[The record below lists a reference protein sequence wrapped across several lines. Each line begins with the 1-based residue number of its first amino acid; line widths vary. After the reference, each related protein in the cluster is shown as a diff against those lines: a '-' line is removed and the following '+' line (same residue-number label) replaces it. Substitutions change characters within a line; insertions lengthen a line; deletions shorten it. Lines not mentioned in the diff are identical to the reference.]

1 MIEIMDR
8 QAAEEY
14 AEIRRILKEGAEYSR
29 QSERMLTEKLNAL
42 AEQSEKTE
50 RILAEQSEQSKQ
62 LKQALASLAEQ
73 SEETKRILAEHVE
86 RAERQRAEYYEK
98 WEKIDL
104 WMKES
109 NRRLESF
116 GFVQGEIAEDL
127 FIRTVKDAMR
137 RQNILIDKVHPYLES
152 EGAGEYDIVAVN
164 RTDVFVFEI
173 KNKLRVNHLE
183 KFRKVQLPR
192 FKDIF
197 PQYADHTLYGGVG
210 ALVVKK
216 QLEEQARSLGLY
228 VLTQG
233 GDGNS
238 VLYTPP
244 NPRTF

>member
-1 MIEIMDR
+1 MDR

-29 QSERMLTEKLNAL
+29 QSERMLASLTEKLNA
-42 AEQSEKTE
+42 
-50 RILAEQSEQSKQ
+50 
-62 LKQALASLAEQ
+62 LAEQ
-73 SEETKRILAEHVE
+73 SEETKRILAEQSE
-86 RAERQRAEYYEK
+86 RADRQRAEYYEK

-137 RQNILIDKVHPYLES
+137 RQNIFIDKVHPYLES

-164 RTDVFVFEI
+164 PTDVFVFEI

-216 QLEEQARSLGLY
+216 QLEEQARSFGLY

-238 VLYTPP
+238 VLYPP
-244 NPRTF
+244 PKPRTF

>member
-1 MIEIMDR
+1 MIESMDR

-14 AEIRRILKEGAEYSR
+14 AEIRRILKEAAEYSR
-29 QSERMLTEKLNAL
+29 QSERKLAAL

-50 RILAEQSEQSKQ
+50 RILAEH
-62 LKQALASLAEQ
+62 
-73 SEETKRILAEHVE
+73 IE

>member
-1 MIEIMDR
+1 MDR

-29 QSERMLTEKLNAL
+29 QSERILASLTEKLNA
-42 AEQSEKTE
+42 
-50 RILAEQSEQSKQ
+50 
-62 LKQALASLAEQ
+62 LAEQ
-73 SEETKRILAEHVE
+73 SEETKRILAEHSE
-86 RAERQRAEYYEK
+86 RADRQRAEYYEK

-137 RQNILIDKVHPYLES
+137 RQNIFIDKVHPYLES

-164 RTDVFVFEI
+164 PTDVFVFEI

-216 QLEEQARSLGLY
+216 QLEEQARSFGLY

-238 VLYTPP
+238 VLYPP
-244 NPRTF
+244 PKPRTF

>member
-29 QSERMLTEKLNAL
+29 QSERMLASLTEKLNA
-42 AEQSEKTE
+42 
-50 RILAEQSEQSKQ
+50 
-62 LKQALASLAEQ
+62 LAEQ

>member
-29 QSERMLTEKLNAL
+29 QSERMLTSLTEKLNA
-42 AEQSEKTE
+42 
-50 RILAEQSEQSKQ
+50 
-62 LKQALASLAEQ
+62 LAEQ

-116 GFVQGEIAEDL
+116 GFVQGEITEDL

-238 VLYTPP
+238 VLYPPP

>member
-14 AEIRRILKEGAEYSR
+14 AEIRRILKESAEYSR
-29 QSERMLTEKLNAL
+29 QSERMLTEK
-42 AEQSEKTE
+42 
-50 RILAEQSEQSKQ
+50 I
-62 LKQALASLAEQ
+62 ASLAEQ
-73 SEETKRILAEHVE
+73 SEETKRILAEHIE

-238 VLYTPP
+238 VLYPPP

>member
-1 MIEIMDR
+1 MIEIMDK

-14 AEIRRILKEGAEYSR
+14 AEIRRILKEAAEYSR
-29 QSERMLTEKLNAL
+29 QSERK
-42 AEQSEKTE
+42 
-50 RILAEQSEQSKQ
+50 
-62 LKQALASLAEQ
+62 LASLAEQ
-73 SEETKRILAEHVE
+73 SEETKRILAEHIE

-127 FIRTVKDAMR
+127 FIRTVKDAMC

>member
-1 MIEIMDR
+1 MIETMDR

-14 AEIRRILKEGAEYSR
+14 AEIRKIIKEGVEYSR
-29 QSERMLTEKLNAL
+29 QSERMLTEQLNA
-42 AEQSEKTE
+42 
-50 RILAEQSEQSKQ
+50 
-62 LKQALASLAEQ
+62 LAEQ

-238 VLYTPP
+238 VLYPPPTPEHS
-244 NPRTF
+244 NPAPAQSAEAPQEPQSKALPSSRVY

>member
-1 MIEIMDR
+1 MIEIMDK

-14 AEIRRILKEGAEYSR
+14 AEIRRILKEAAEYSR
-29 QSERMLTEKLNAL
+29 QSERK
-42 AEQSEKTE
+42 
-50 RILAEQSEQSKQ
+50 
-62 LKQALASLAEQ
+62 LASLAEQ
-73 SEETKRILAEHVE
+73 SEETKRILAEHIE

-244 NPRTF
+244 NPRTL

>member
-1 MIEIMDR
+1 MIETMDR

-14 AEIRRILKEGAEYSR
+14 AEIRKIIKEGVEYSR
-29 QSERMLTEKLNAL
+29 QSERMLTEKLNA
-42 AEQSEKTE
+42 
-50 RILAEQSEQSKQ
+50 
-62 LKQALASLAEQ
+62 LAEQ

-86 RAERQRAEYYEK
+86 RAERQRAEYYAK

-127 FIRTVKDAMR
+127 FIRTVKDAML

>member
-29 QSERMLTEKLNAL
+29 QSERMLTEK
-42 AEQSEKTE
+42 
-50 RILAEQSEQSKQ
+50 I
-62 LKQALASLAEQ
+62 ASLAEQ